1 MSVADELDRRDLHRG
16 ALTNL
21 VGAGLKLADP
31 VLLVAVAASYGPARF
46 GLFYVAQAVVLL
58 LLRVSL
64 VGFDKAVLWWVPRE
78 RDRRPTP
85 LLQRLVRPALCVAA
99 VVVALVFAFADHAPE
114 VAATL
119 RVMALSLPLLVVTE
133 LLTHATMGLRRM
145 GVNIIVKD
153 AVIPLAFPA
162 FGLAF
167 VALGRLED
175 GLGWAYLGSNAVGA
189 VAAWVGYRVAFRDRA
204 DGAADPPGLFAYAL
218 PMWAAE
224 VSNSMLQRVD
234 VLLVE
239 ALTRDFALAGVW
251 AVVLKL
257 ANALRAIRRS
267 FDPIVAAIA
276 AEPAVSGARLRA
288 VMTRASLMVSA
299 VQVPV
304 VAILYV
310 FGEPLLAAFGD
321 GDFSG
326 GTTPLL
332 VLTTGWLITST
343 VGLTGVALYA
353 RGHGRA
359 HLLNTVVT
367 LAAVVVVGVFAIPRW
382 ELVGAAVAVVS
393 GAAVQ
398 ALLQTVMLQ
407 RRTGVWGVSWT
418 GLVPIAVG
426 AAAAL
431 PAQMVDGAAQLAVF
445 GGLYALAVIP
455 LIWRRG

>member
-1 MSVADELDRRDLHRG
+1 MSDAHELDRRDLHRG

-21 VGAGLKLADP
+21 VGAALKLADP
-31 VLLVAVAASYGPARF
+31 VLLVAVAASYGASRF
-46 GLFYVAQAVVLL
+46 GLFYVAQASVLL

-64 VGFDKAVLWWVPRE
+64 VGLDKAVLWWVPRE
-78 RDRRPTP
+78 PDRRPTP
-85 LLQRLVRPALCVAA
+85 LLRRAARISLGAAA
-99 VVVALVFAFADHAPE
+99 VVVALVLVFADRSPE
-114 VAATL
+114 VASTL

-145 GVNIIVKD
+145 GVNIVVKD
-153 AVIPLAFPA
+153 AVIPLAFPGFGLLFAA
-162 FGLAF
+162 FGR
-167 VALGRLED
+167 LGD
-175 GLGWAYLGSNAVGA
+175 GLGWAYLGANAVGA
-189 VAAWVGYRVAFRDRA
+189 IAAWVGYRVAFRGRPA
-204 DGAADPPGLFAYAL
+204 GSADPPGLFAYAL

-276 AEPAVSGARLRA
+276 AEPAVSGERLGA
-288 VMTRASLMVSA
+288 VMSRAALMVSA

-304 VAILYV
+304 VAVLYIY
-310 FGEPLLAAFGD
+310 GDTLLAAFGD

-332 VLTTGWLITST
+332 VLTTGWLVTST

-353 RGHGRA
+353 RGHGGA
-359 HLLNTVVT
+359 HLLNTLVT
-367 LAAVVVVGVFAIPRW
+367 LVAVVVVGFVAIPRW
-382 ELVGAAVAVVS
+382 DLVGGAVAVIA

-398 ALLQTVMLQ
+398 ALLQTVMLH
-407 RRTGVWGVSWT
+407 RRTGVWGVSWA
-418 GLVPIAVG
+418 GLLPIAAG
-426 AAAAL
+426 ALAAI
-431 PAQMVDGAAQLAVF
+431 PASMVEGAAQLAVF
-445 GGLYALAVIP
+445 GGLYGLAVVP
-455 LIWRRG
+455 FIWRRS